1 MRRSDE
7 ENLFQA
13 LLRLTQ
19 CRGAEDP
26 SGDQDDG
33 SDDGDDGDDGAGD
46 DGKKKEGE
54 DGKKDDDGDDG
65 DDAADNLKKALRAE
79 RKQRKQ
85 FERELK
91 QLRQLQT
98 DKKDGDDGEAAKLQ
112 KKADAAEAKTAKL
125 ADRLLRTAVDNAIVK
140 AATKLNFRDVDDA
153 LAQVKRDT
161 EAWVDQDEDDPSEIE
176 VDAEAVERAVKKLA
190 ESKKYLLKVDGETDP
205 SGSKFGGKG
214 NNNDA
219 LSEEKLRQKYSAL
232 GPGATTST

>member
-26 SGDQDDG
+26 PGDQDDD
-33 SDDGDDGDDGAGD
+33 SDDDDDGDDGDEGTGD
-46 DGKKKEGE
+46 DGKKKEGDE
-54 DGKKDDDGDDG
+54 GKKEGDE
-65 DDAADNLKKALRAE
+65 DAADNLKKALRAE

-112 KKADAAEAKTAKL
+112 KKADNAEAKATRL
-125 ADRLLRTAVDNAIVK
+125 AERLLKTAVDGAIVK

-153 LAQVKRDT
+153 LAQVKWDL

-219 LSEEKLRQKYSAL
+219 LSEQKLREKYSAL

>member
-26 SGDQDDG
+26 PGDQDDD
-33 SDDGDDGDDGAGD
+33 SDDDDGDDGDAGTGD
-46 DGKKKEGE
+46 DGKKKEG
-54 DGKKDDDGDDG
+54 DGDKKDDDDG
-65 DDAADNLKKALRAE
+65 DAADNLKKALRAE

-98 DKKDGDDGEAAKLQ
+98 DKKEGDDGEAAKLQ
-112 KKADAAEAKTAKL
+112 KKADSAEAKATRL
-125 ADRLLRTAVDNAIVK
+125 AERLLKTAVDGAIVK

-153 LAQVKRDT
+153 LAQVKRDL

-190 ESKKYLLKVDGETDP
+190 ESKKYLLKVDGEMDP
-205 SGSKFGGKG
+205 SGSKFGGRG